1 VCRVGRNARS
11 GGIAALGFLAAV
23 TGATAQDTRTVVTPA
38 ESDRVLSQEAKL
50 RLVESD
56 LSYLISDAQAAQR
69 RGECERFAAV
79 LQKMDPVRFK
89 AAEERQWG
97 TQGTI
102 PPNTWDELLE
112 PARRWYATLKD
123 EGCPK
128 KSAGTATSTG
138 TAVEVNAGGTTLVM
152 PRRLYLGYESAGV
165 PTVGLVSPD
174 KTMSG
179 ASVAGSAK
187 VDVSNVI
194 PPIRL
199 GAFDA
204 LTPKSTYMK
213 IGFSYAKGDAD
224 QQVGTV
230 SPGAGNRTLIPGPG
244 GGSTGF
250 SLGGFP
256 ANIVQNARYMA
267 DLNAFAGRL
276 DLGQMCDYGGGLK
289 VGGYG
294 SVGYR
299 RTNFSESFSGSVPGF
314 AADFRYGTD
323 VNVDQVETR
332 VGLNFDFD
340 LAVKRWLV
348 LQFVTSTIFS
358 GFVELGPDLLRGR
371 GTDSLSFTGF
381 PDSSAGLSKSGAGFG
396 LSAGMG
402 LSTKLTSGFELGL
415 DGRYDRRPGL
425 PVVTRDGTNPS
436 ALELKSADVWTASVR
451 ASFKF

>member
-1 VCRVGRNARS
+1 VGRVGRNARS
-11 GGIAALGFLAAV
+11 SAIATLGFLAAI
-23 TGATAQDTRTVVTPA
+23 TGATAQDTRTVVTPKEA
-38 ESDRVLSQEAKL
+38 DRVLNQEAKL

-56 LSYLISDAQAAQR
+56 LAHLISDAQAAQR
-69 RGECERFAAV
+69 SGDCQRFAAV
-79 LQKMDPVRFK
+79 MQKIDPVRFK

-112 PARRWYATLKD
+112 PARRWYAALKD

-128 KSAGTATSTG
+128 KSAGAG

-179 ASVAGSAK
+179 ASVAGSVK

-204 LTPKSTYMK
+204 LTTKSTYMK
-213 IGFSYAKGDAD
+213 IGFSYARGDAD
-224 QQVGTV
+224 QQIGTV
-230 SPGAGNRTLIPGPG
+230 SPGAGNSLLIPGPNG
-244 GGSTGF
+244 GASGF
-250 SLGGFP
+250 ALPGFP
-256 ANIVQNARYMA
+256 ANIVQNARYSA
-267 DLNAFAGRL
+267 DLSTFAGRF
-276 DLGQMCDYGGGLK
+276 DLGQKCDYGGGLR

-294 SVGYR
+294 SIGYR
-299 RTNFSESFSGSVPGF
+299 RTKLREDFSGSVPGF
-314 AADFRYGTD
+314 ARDFRYGTS
-323 VNVDQVETR
+323 VNVDQMETR
-332 VGLNFDFD
+332 LGLDFD
-340 LAVKRWLV
+340 LDLAVRRWLV

-451 ASFKF
+451 VSFKF